1 MSELV
6 EPVPA
11 LHDALLL
18 LPAPARNV
26 TAALLPVLPRGA
38 EGLQAR
44 QRRQQGGY
52 TYLLEKSWSHGED
65 PAL

>member
-1 MSELV
+1 MSERI

-11 LHDALLL
+11 LHD
-18 LPAPARNV
+18 
-26 TAALLPVLPRGA
+26 ALLPVLPRGA